1 MGENNVS
8 VSYGG
13 FARYN
18 PVEVNATFNVVKQD
32 LLITIDEIPDVGYN
46 ETVTV
51 SGMFT
56 DVNGVALG
64 NSKLTVKVNG
74 EKQTVT
80 TAADGSFTFE
90 TQSVI
95 AGENNVTVSYGGYA
109 KYNAYEANATFNV
122 VLEDTFITVDAI
134 DDVTYKDSVTITGK
148 LTGAEGKALRKS
160 TVTITLNGKAIKVKT
175 DDQGVYAYTFNATT
189 MDLNTVKVAYEGY
202 GRVNPSEAETSFTV
216 NKKDTKASVE
226 EISYADK
233 RLTLSGKLSDVNG
246 VALANSKV
254 KVTLNGKVSYVV
266 ADADGSYT
274 FTGYVADGKATYTVG
289 YYGTNNY
296 NAYTSVPTTI
306 TVSKSWY
313 ICLKVVNSIRI
324 KDCILLLSFFFNL

>member
-1 MGENNVS
+1 MGENTVT
-8 VSYGG
+8 VSYDGYG
-13 FARYN
+13 NYN
-18 PVEVNATFNVVKQD
+18 PAEETTTFNVIKQD

-64 NSKLTVKVNG
+64 NSKLTVAVNG
-74 EKQTVT
+74 EQQTVT
-80 TAADGSFTFE
+80 TEADGSFTFE

-95 AGENNVTVSYGGYA
+95 AGENNVTVAYGGYA
-109 KYNAYEANATFNV
+109 KYNEYQANATFNV

-134 DDVTYKDSVTITGK
+134 ADVTYKDSVTITGK
-148 LTGAEGKALRKS
+148 LTDANGKAFKKS
-160 TVTITLNGKAIKVKT
+160 TVTITLNGKNIKVKT
-175 DDQGVYAYTFNATT
+175 DDQGVYTYTFNATT

-202 GRVNPSEAETSFTV
+202 GKVNPSEAETTFTV
-216 NKKDTKASVE
+216 NKKDTTVTVE
-226 EISYADK
+226 EISYKDK
-233 RLTLSGKLSDVNG
+233 RVTLSGKLTDING

-289 YYGTNNY
+289 YFGTSNY
-296 NAYTSVPTTI
+296 NEYTSDP
-306 TVSKSWY
+306 VS
-313 ICLKVVNSIRI
+313 LT
-324 KDCILLLSFFFNL
+324 FA

>member
-1 MGENNVS
+1 
-8 VSYGG
+8 
-13 FARYN
+13 
-18 PVEVNATFNVVKQD
+18 VEVNATFNVVKQD
-32 LLITIDEIPDVGYN
+32 LLITIDEIPDAGFN
-46 ETVTV
+46 ETVVV

-56 DVNGVALG
+56 DVNGVVLG
-64 NSKLTVKVNG
+64 NSKLTVTING
-74 EKQTVT
+74 VKENVRSD
-80 TAADGSFTFE
+80 AEGRFAVE
-90 TQSVI
+90 TQALI
-95 AGENNVTVSYGGYA
+95 AGVNNVTVYYGGYA
-109 KYNAYEANATFNV
+109 KYNEYQANATFNV

-202 GRVNPSEAETSFTV
+202 GRVNPSEAETTFTV
-216 NKKDTKASVE
+216 NKKDTKVSVE

-274 FTGYVADGKATYTVG
+274 FTGYVADGKVTYTVG
-289 YYGTNNY
+289 YYGTANY
-296 NAYTSVPTTI
+296 NAYTSPETSI
-306 TVSKSWY
+306 TVE
-313 ICLKVVNSIRI
+313 
-324 KDCILLLSFFFNL
+324 